1 MYPNSR
7 IRFRVACLR
16 DFGKSYRM
24 ELDVAMAPDGAIYY
38 GLCNGCDF
46 SCENSNCYA
55 CIARVN
61 QWSADHQRQ
70 QFFPCP
76 FAYPE

>member
-38 GLCNGCDF
+38 GLCNGCDC
-46 SCENSNCYA
+46 SCEKSNCYA
-55 CIARVN
+55 CRARVN

-70 QFFPCP
+70 QFFPVP
-76 FAYPE
+76 FAFPE

>member
-7 IRFRVACLR
+7 IRFRVACPR

-24 ELDVAMAPDGAIYY
+24 ELDVAVAPDDAIY
-38 GLCNGCDF
+38 
-46 SCENSNCYA
+46 S